1 MLSVSEVFLYI
12 KRRFDRRPV
21 YLSTRVDRRE
31 DHQKQESIPSVTV
44 VIPTRDKADLLN
56 ACVESVLGKT
66 SYPNFKVVVVNN
78 QSIEQSTLAY
88 LEELKPRGITVLD
101 FPKPFNFSEIANFA
115 SANDASDFLCF
126 LNNDTEVLEPNWLSH
141 LVDHA
146 LTPEVGLVGSK
157 LLYGNGAVQ
166 HFGIALGFTGAAG
179 HPYSGI
185 QPKDLPE
192 GLDESC
198 FEVSGV
204 TFACALVSKEDYVSL
219 GGLDA
224 KFRVGLNDV
233 DFALRMIGIGKRTV
247 VCGRSCLT
255 HHESRTRRSM
265 TSLPGA
271 AQAIVEVMEF
281 TKRHGAQIRADNYFS
296 R

>member
-1 MLSVSEVFLYI
+1 
-12 KRRFDRRPV
+12 
-21 YLSTRVDRRE
+21 VDRRE

-44 VIPTRDKADLLN
+44 VIPTRDKADLLK
-56 ACVESVLGKT
+56 ACVESVLGRT

-78 QSIEQSTLAY
+78 QSIEQSTIAY
-88 LEELKPRGITVLD
+88 LRELSTRGLMVLD
-101 FPKPFNFSEIANFA
+101 FPERFNFSDIANYAVDKDDSEFV
-115 SANDASDFLCF
+115 CF
-126 LNNDTEVLEPNWLSH
+126 LNNDTEVLDPEWLGH

-146 LTPEVGLVGSK
+146 DAPGVGLVGSK
-157 LLYGNGAVQ
+157 LLYANGTLQ
-166 HFGIALGFTGAAG
+166 HLGIALGFTGAAG

-185 QPKDLPE
+185 RPEELLNDLA
-192 GLDESC
+192 ESC

-204 TFACALVSKEDYVSL
+204 TFACALVSRVDYLAL

-233 DFALRMIGIGKRTV
+233 DFALRLRGIGKRSV

-265 TSLPGA
+265 ASLPGA
-271 AQAIVEVMEF
+271 AQALVEVIKF
-281 TKRHGAQIRADNYFS
+281 TKRHGAKIRADNYFS